1 MATITY
7 TTKSDSRTL
16 SGVSAANK
24 VSAADMNEIKT
35 SVNALYEAPFN
46 AQTGTTYTLVLTDA
60 SKIVT
65 MSNASANTLTVPPNS
80 SVAFPLGTQI
90 LVIQKGAGTTTIAA
104 GSGVTINSEGG
115 ALDLNAQYAGAT
127 LIKEGTDTW
136 YLVGSI
142 A

>member
-7 TTKSDSRTL
+7 STKSDSRTL

>member
-46 AQTGTTYTLVLTDA
+46 AQTGTTYTLVIGDA

-115 ALDLNAQYAGAT
+115 ALDLNAQYAAAT